1 MDRVRRLTAFW
12 NWLPA
17 FRAVAEAEHLPSAS
31 EEMHVSASALSRS
44 IRLLEDALEVEL
56 FERRGRNLI
65 LTDAGRTL
73 LVSVRHAMRVL
84 DDGVELLAETGA
96 RGPIRIACPGPFASL
111 FVLPALEALRD
122 THPELVPVMKSADGE
137 RSNQLLLTGDLDLA
151 LVDDPV
157 AHSDLVVE
165 RLTGIGYG
173 VYCGQSHPLFAVEA
187 PTLEEVQAH
196 RFAAPPSGDD
206 HWPPDVARIVGAE
219 LTQLQ
224 LGVDFC
230 LAGGYLAVLPDVV
243 AQAAV
248 EHGLLRRLPIEIFE
262 STALYAVYRAP
273 LGTRTKIDIVL
284 PALREVARSG
294 ASPRPDSTPPLG

>member
-17 FRAVAEAEHLPSAS
+17 FRAVAEEEHLPSAS

-44 IRLLEDALEVEL
+44 IRLLEDALGVEL

-73 LVSVRHAMRVL
+73 LISVRHAMRVL
-84 DDGVELLAETGA
+84 DDGVELLSETGA
-96 RGPIRIACPGPFASL
+96 SGPIRIACPGPFASL
-111 FVLPALEALRD
+111 FVLPALEALRE
-122 THPELVPVMKSADGE
+122 THPDLVPVMKSADGE
-137 RSNQLLLTGDLDLA
+137 RSNHLLLTGDLDLA

-157 AHSDLVVE
+157 PHEDLVVE
-165 RLTGIGYG
+165 RLTAIGYG
-173 VYCGQSHPLFAVEA
+173 VYCGRAHPLFGAESVS
-187 PTLEEVQAH
+187 LEDVQAH

-206 HWPPDVARIVGAE
+206 HWPAEVTRTIGAE

-230 LAGGYLAVLPDVV
+230 IEGGYLAVLPDVV
-243 AQAAV
+243 AQSSV
-248 EHGLLRRLPIEIFE
+248 DRGLLRRLPLEIFRE
-262 STALYAVYRAP
+262 TALYAVYRKP
-273 LGTRTKIDIVL
+273 LGTRTKIDVVL
-284 PALREVARSG
+284 PALREVVQR
-294 ASPRPDSTPPLG
+294 